1 MILLVPSDRLFL
13 SNIAHTL
20 FITVLNACIDLGWPG
35 EHFEDFRANTKK
47 SALTIIQK
55 AECYQSVEEVI
66 ILAAQESTYT
76 GLGHAVMFAVSG
88 YE

>member
-1 MILLVPSDRLFL
+1 MILQVPSDLQFL
-13 SNIAHTL
+13 SDIAHTL
-20 FITVLNACIDLGWPG
+20 FITVLNGCIDLGWPG
-35 EHFEDFRANTKK
+35 EHFEDFRANIKK

-66 ILAAQESTYT
+66 ILAAQESKYT